1 VNIAEASIKYSTITW
16 VVVVLLVVAGV
27 IAYQQLPRLED
38 PEFTIKDAVVITPYP
53 GATAEEVEEEVTEV
67 IEKAAQQLGQLR
79 RIKRSIS
86 ERGRSTVYVEIKQK
100 YDKRALPQIW
110 DELRRKI
117 GDAQGKLP
125 PGAGP
130 SLVNDDF
137 GDVFGVYLA
146 IHGDGYSYAEL
157 KEYAKFLQ
165 RELLLVQDVKR
176 IDLTGVQQEVVFVE
190 MSRNKMANLGVT
202 PEDINQ
208 ALADRN
214 LATPS
219 GSVRVGPDY
228 VPIDPTG
235 VIQSVEDMKSIVI
248 SEPGAMQLITL
259 GDVADVRR
267 DYVDPAQP
275 KLRVDGMPELQGNSS
290 PAIGLAIST
299 VLGGNVVTM
308 GDALNA
314 RLEELR
320 SQQPV
325 GIEREIVS
333 YQPTTV
339 RASVNGFVVNLVQ
352 AVAIVIV
359 VLLIFMGLRSGLI
372 IGAILALTIAGTLV
386 IMNFYAIT
394 LERISLG
401 ALIIALGMLVDN
413 CIVVVEGMLIRIERG
428 DDRVRAAKEVVAQNQ
443 WPLLGATVIAVV
455 SFGAIG
461 LSQDSTGEYC
471 RSLFTVLL
479 ISLMFSWVTA
489 ITATPLF
496 CVMFLKGKDPD
507 KQRGDPYGGFIFQ
520 LYRQFLILAIRFR
533 YVTVGIVVGLL
544 AISLW
549 AFNYIDQSF
558 FPPST
563 RNQFIVDMWLP
574 RGTHIDVTEK
584 QAEYVEN
591 HIKQEYPD
599 EVSQIA
605 TTIGSG
611 SPRFL
616 LTYTPEIED
625 NSYAQLLVQVK
636 DYRDIDRMRDELQR
650 WMIMN
655 LPGTTSNVKKFLLG
669 PGDGGKCQLRISGPD
684 PKVLRKLA
692 DDAVSTMRAH
702 GNAIAIRPD
711 WRNRTKVVRPV
722 LSLAQARRTGITRPD
737 VCAALEIAYHGKQ
750 VGLYREGDELL
761 PILSRLPEA
770 ERGDVNNLKDTQVYS
785 PALKQFVPIRQVVR
799 EFEMQFEDPLI
810 YRRNRIR
817 TVTIHCD
824 PLVGNASVLRDE
836 LAAKIDS
843 HANENYPPG
852 YHLEWGGEY
861 ESSNDASK
869 GLAASLPGFLVLMVL
884 TVIVLFNA
892 LRQPAII
899 WLCVPLAMIGVSAG
913 LLATGQPF
921 GFMALLGTMSLV
933 GMMIKN
939 SIVLLDEIR
948 LQVSLDKPPLTAV
961 IQSGVS
967 RMRPVSMAALTT
979 VLGMVPLLSDAFFI
993 AMAVAIMCGL
1003 TFATILTLVIVP
1015 VFYVIFFNVKYDE
1028 ELANA

>member
-1 VNIAEASIKYSTITW
+1 VNIAEASIKYRTITW
-16 VVVVLLVVAGV
+16 VVVVLLFVAGV
-27 IAYQQLPRLED
+27 VAYQQLPRLED
-38 PEFTIKDAVVITPYP
+38 PEFTIKEAIVMTPYP

-100 YDKRALPQIW
+100 YDKHALPQIW
-110 DELRRKI
+110 DELRRKV
-117 GDAQGKLP
+117 GDAQGQLP

-137 GDVFGVYLA
+137 GDVFGVYIA
-146 IHGDGYSYAEL
+146 IYGDGYSSAEL

-214 LATPS
+214 LAAPS
-219 GSVRVGPDY
+219 GSVSVGPDY

-235 VIQSVEDMKSIVI
+235 VIQSVDDMKSIVI
-248 SEPGAMQLITL
+248 SEPGAVQLITL

-267 DYVDPAQP
+267 GYVDPADP
-275 KLRVDGMPELQGNSS
+275 KLRVDGS

-314 RLEELR
+314 RLEELV

-352 AVAIVIV
+352 AVAIVVV

-428 DDRVRAAKEVVAQNQ
+428 DDRVQAAKEVVAQNQ

-496 CVMFLKGKDPD
+496 CVMFLKGKDPG
-507 KQRGDPYGGFIFQ
+507 KQTSDPYGGFVFQ

-533 YVTVGIVVGLL
+533 YIAVGIVFGML
-544 AISLW
+544 AVSFW
-549 AFNYIDQSF
+549 GFNYIDQSF

-563 RNQFIVDMWLP
+563 RPQFIVDMWLP

-584 QAEYVEN
+584 QAEYVEK
-591 HIKQEYPD
+591 HIKEKYGDTVAQ
-599 EVSQIA
+599 VA
-605 TTIGSG
+605 TTVGSG

-616 LTYTPEIED
+616 LTYTPEMAD
-625 NSYAQLLVQVK
+625 NSYAQLLVEVT
-636 DYRDIDRMRDELQR
+636 DYKEIDKMRDELQR
-650 WMIMN
+650 WMILN

-684 PKVLRKLA
+684 PKKIRELA
-692 DDAVSTMRAH
+692 DKAVSEMRAH

-722 LSLAQARRTGITRPD
+722 LSLPQARRTGITRPD
-737 VCAALEIAYHGKQ
+737 VCAALEVAYQGKQ

-785 PALKQFVPIRQVVR
+785 PVLKQFVPIRQVVR
-799 EFEMQFEDPLI
+799 EFKMQFEDPLI

-824 PLVGNASVLRDE
+824 PLVGNASVLRDQ
-836 LAAKIDS
+836 LAAKIDPY
-843 HANENYPPG
+843 AEENFPPG
-852 YHLEWGGEY
+852 YNLEWGGEY
-861 ESSNDASK
+861 ESSNDARK

-899 WLCVPLAMIGVSAG
+899 WLCVPLALIGVSAG

-921 GFMALLGTMSLV
+921 GFMALLGTMSLI

-948 LQVSLDKPPLTAV
+948 LQISLDKPPLTAV

-979 VLGMVPLLSDAFFI
+979 VLGMVPLLSDAFFV

-1015 VFYVIFFNVKYDE
+1015 VFYVIFFNVKYDDK
-1028 ELANA
+1028 LANT